1 MPVMFFSADPF
12 DLNHNLGAGLSRKS
26 KSSVNNFSYKV
37 KILFC
42 ILFYILVWYLNN
54 DFILGFFF
62 FHSDKFYNEGF
73 YQWEKGIWYPY
84 KNIS

>member
-1 MPVMFFSADPF
+1 MFFSTDPF

-26 KSSVNNFSYKV
+26 KSSVNNFIYKV
-37 KILFC
+37 KILSW
-42 ILFYILVWYLNN
+42 ILFYIHNLI
-54 DFILGFFF
+54 FKSQFQFGGFFF

-73 YQWEKGIWYPY
+73 YQWQKGIWYPY